1 MSSGFWNC
9 SFSQVLITQYFID
22 SEYRL
27 PVKNIMISA
36 GEASGDFHAA
46 NLVKAL
52 HKIDPTIRV
61 SGMGSD
67 RMREADVELLY
78 DCREIAVMGIIEVLA
93 KWGTIMGALDIL
105 KASLENNPPDLLILV
120 DYQEF
125 NMKLA
130 KAAKKLGI
138 KVMFYIGPQVWAW
151 RSHRVKKIGRHID
164 MMAVLFPFEEDFYK
178 KAGVPVRFVGN
189 PLVDEVKTSMTLE
202 QAQQTF
208 KLDIKCKTIGLF
220 PGSRKS
226 EITRILPTLLE
237 SAEIIFQKQPESQ
250 FIIPVASSINME
262 NIQPLLDAHVDL
274 PVRIVHSH
282 IHDVMNCCQAIITA
296 SGTVTL
302 EIALMTTPM
311 VIVYKMSGFSYS
323 IMKRLI
329 TIDHIGL
336 PNILAGH
343 EIVKEMLQENA
354 NPEAISNEILHMLND
369 QSYHQKITADL
380 QAVREQLG
388 DSGGS
393 ERVAKLAYEML
404 SPNFNKSE

>member
-1 MSSGFWNC
+1 
-9 SFSQVLITQYFID
+9 
-22 SEYRL
+22 
-27 PVKNIMISA
+27 MISA

-52 HKIDPTIRV
+52 HKIDPTIHV
-61 SGMGSD
+61 NGMGSD
-67 RMREADVELLY
+67 KMREAGVELLY

-93 KWGTIMGALDIL
+93 KWGTIMDALDIL
-105 KASLENNPPDLLILV
+105 KSSLTNKPPELLILV

-130 KAAKKLGI
+130 KFAKKLGI

-189 PLVDEVKTSMTLE
+189 PLVDEVKTSMSLE
-202 QAQQTF
+202 QAQNTF
-208 KLDIKCKTIGLF
+208 NLDTSLKTVGLF

-226 EITRILPTLLE
+226 EIFRILPTLLE
-237 SAEIIFQKQPESQ
+237 SAQKIFDQYPDTQ
-250 FIIPVASSINME
+250 FIIPVANTINMDTV
-262 NIQPLLDAHVDL
+262 QPVLNQYNL
-274 PVRIVHSH
+274 PIKVVHSQ
-282 IHDVMNCCQAIITA
+282 IHDVMNCCHTIITA

-311 VIVYKMSGFSYS
+311 IIVYKMSGLSYN

-336 PNILAGH
+336 PNILAGK
-343 EIVKEMLQENA
+343 EIVKELLQENA
-354 NPEAISNEILHMLND
+354 NPEAISKEALKMLTD
-369 QSYHQKITADL
+369 KEYYQQIVTEL
-380 QAVREQLG
+380 QAVRNKLG

-393 ERVAKLAYEML
+393 ERVAQLAYEML
-404 SPNFNKSE
+404 SPKFKKSE

>member
-1 MSSGFWNC
+1 M
-9 SFSQVLITQYFID
+9 
-22 SEYRL
+22 

-52 HKIDPTIRV
+52 HKIDPTIHV
-61 SGMGSD
+61 NGMGSD
-67 RMREADVELLY
+67 KMREAGVELLY

-105 KASLENNPPDLLILV
+105 KKSLANNPPDLLILV

-189 PLVDEVKTSMTLE
+189 PLVDEVKTSMSLE
-202 QAQQTF
+202 EAQKTF
-208 KLDIKCKTIGLF
+208 NLVSSLKTIGLF

-226 EITRILPTLLE
+226 EIFRILPTLLE
-237 SAEIIFQKQPESQ
+237 SAQKVFDQYPDSQ
-250 FIIPVASSINME
+250 FIIPVASTINMDSV
-262 NIQPLLDAHVDL
+262 QPLLDRYTL
-274 PVRIVHSH
+274 PIKIVHSH
-282 IHDVMNCCQAIITA
+282 IHDVMNCCDAIVTA

-302 EIALMTTPM
+302 ETALMTTPM
-311 VIVYKMSGFSYS
+311 VIVYKMSGFSYN

-336 PNILAGH
+336 PNILAGR
-343 EIVKEMLQENA
+343 EIVKELLQENA
-354 NPEAISNEILHMLND
+354 NSESISNEILKMLTDNE
-369 QSYHQKITADL
+369 YHQQIVTDL
-380 QAVREQLG
+380 EAVRNKLG

-393 ERVAKLAYEML
+393 ERVANLAYEML
-404 SPNFNKSE
+404 SPNFQKSE

>member
-1 MSSGFWNC
+1 
-9 SFSQVLITQYFID
+9 
-22 SEYRL
+22 
-27 PVKNIMISA
+27 MISA

-52 HKIDPTIRV
+52 HNIDPTIHV

-67 RMREADVELLY
+67 KMREAGVELLY

-93 KWGTIMGALDIL
+93 KWGTIMDALKIL
-105 KASLENNPPDLLILV
+105 KNSLEDNPPDLLILV

-164 MMAVLFPFEEDFYK
+164 MMAVLFPFEEEFYK
-178 KAGVPVRFVGN
+178 EAGVPVRFVGN
-189 PLVDEVKTSMTLE
+189 PLVDEVKTSMSIE
-202 QAQQTF
+202 QAQKTF
-208 KLDIKCKTIGLF
+208 NLDASLKTIGLF

-226 EITRILPTLLE
+226 EICRILPTLLA
-237 SAEIIFQKQPESQ
+237 SAQKIFDQYPESQ
-250 FIIPVASSINME
+250 FIIPIASSINM
-262 NIQPLLDAHVDL
+262 NAVQPALDEFSEL
-274 PVRIVHSH
+274 PVQVVHSH
-282 IHDVMNCCQAIITA
+282 IHDVMNCCHAIVTA

-302 EIALMTTPM
+302 ETALMKIPM
-311 VIVYKMSGFSYS
+311 VIVYKMSSLSYK

-329 TIDHIGL
+329 TIEHIGL
-336 PNILAGH
+336 PNILAGR
-343 EIVKEMLQENA
+343 EIVKELLQENA
-354 NPEAISNEILHMLND
+354 NPDSISKEILKTLTDSN
-369 QSYHQKITADL
+369 YRQKMIADL
-380 QAVREQLG
+380 QSVRDKLG

-393 ERVAKLAYEML
+393 ERVASLAYEML
-404 SPNFNKSE
+404 SPNFQKSK

>member
-1 MSSGFWNC
+1 M
-9 SFSQVLITQYFID
+9 
-22 SEYRL
+22 

-52 HKIDPTIRV
+52 HQLDPTIRV
-61 SGMGSD
+61 NGMGSD
-67 RMREADVELLY
+67 KMQEAGVDLLY
-78 DCREIAVMGIIEVLA
+78 DCRDIAVMGIIEVLA

-105 KASLENNPPDLLILV
+105 KASLAKNPPDLLILV

-164 MMAVLFPFEEDFYK
+164 MMAVLFPFEEEFYR
-178 KAGVPVRFVGN
+178 KADVPVRFVGN
-189 PLVDEVKTSMTLE
+189 PLVDEVKTSMSKD
-202 QAQQTF
+202 QAYDFF
-208 KLDIKCKTIGLF
+208 KLDKTLKTVGLF

-226 EITRILPTLLE
+226 EICRLIETLLE
-237 SAEIIFQKQPESQ
+237 SARIVHHQYPQSQ
-250 FIIPVASSINME
+250 FIIPLTKSFNMD
-262 NIQPLLDAHVDL
+262 NIQPILDAYEDL
-274 PVRIVHSH
+274 PIQIVHSH
-282 IHDVMNCCQAIITA
+282 IHDVMNCCDAIVTA

-302 EIALMTTPM
+302 ETALMTTPM
-311 VIVYKMSGFSYS
+311 VIVYKMSGLSYG

-336 PNILAGH
+336 PNILAGK
-343 EIVKEMLQENA
+343 EIVKEMLQQYA
-354 NPEAISNEILHMLND
+354 NEDNISTEILKMLTD
-369 QSYHQKITADL
+369 QQYHQQVVSELEK
-380 QAVREQLG
+380 VRDKLG
-388 DSGGS
+388 SSGGS
-393 ERVAKLAYEML
+393 ERVAKLAYEL
-404 SPNFNKSE
+404 IYPDAITKPVN

>member
-1 MSSGFWNC
+1 
-9 SFSQVLITQYFID
+9 
-22 SEYRL
+22 
-27 PVKNIMISA
+27 MISA

-52 HKIDPTIRV
+52 HKIDPTIHV
-61 SGMGSD
+61 TGMGSD
-67 RMREADVELLY
+67 KMREAGVELLY
-78 DCREIAVMGIIEVLA
+78 DCREIAVMGIVEVLA

-105 KASLENNPPDLLILV
+105 KDSLANNPPDLLILV

-178 KAGVPVRFVGN
+178 KADVPVRFVGN
-189 PLVDEVKTSMTLE
+189 PLVDEVKTSMSLE
-202 QAQQTF
+202 VAQKTF
-208 KLDIKCKTIGLF
+208 NLDASVKTIGLF

-226 EITRILPTLLE
+226 EICRILPTLLE
-237 SAEIIFQKQPESQ
+237 SAQKISCQYPDSQ
-250 FIIPVASSINME
+250 FIIPIASSINMD
-262 NIQPLLDAHVDL
+262 IVQPLLNQYANL
-274 PVRIVHSH
+274 PIHIVHSH
-282 IHDVMNCCQAIITA
+282 IHDVMNCCHSVITT

-302 EIALMTTPM
+302 ETALMTTPM
-311 VIVYKMSGFSYS
+311 VIVYKMSGVSYK

-336 PNILAGH
+336 PNILAGR
-343 EIVKEMLQENA
+343 EIVKELLQENA
-354 NPEAISNEILHMLND
+354 NPEMISEEILHMLND
-369 QSYHQKITADL
+369 DKYHQQIIDDL
-380 QAVREQLG
+380 QSVRNKLG

-393 ERVAKLAYEML
+393 ERVASLAYEML
-404 SPNFNKSE
+404 SPNFKKSE